1 MLKRLDL
8 FLMISYN
15 ELNKAADIVM
25 KKAMK
30 IRYAE
35 NVIGN
40 MTEPRTHRK
49 PDKEEKNMK
58 KLLAVMLASMMVAA
72 MAPALAETTLK
83 VAGWDTTTTPYYAA
97 IKEGYEAANP
107 DVKIEWVDLASQDYN
122 VKASTMLAGGDTTD
136 LYCVKELSDMQ
147 NWAKEGLIVPMT
159 EQIAADGVDMTKYAG
174 MDSCYVAL
182 TDGQQYALPFRADY
196 WVMFYNKDLF
206 DQAGMAYP
214 TNDWTWDEYA
224 QMARD
229 VHEKTGAYGT
239 HYHTW
244 LSCVANWAV
253 CDGVNTLADGEYSDL
268 KYFYELYQGL
278 EDEEVCMSY
287 DELKASGLHY
297 SGAFAQGNVAMM
309 PMGYWYAS
317 TLIGYIKDGTA
328 SMNWGIVAVP
338 HLEGVAA
345 GSSFGSPTGIAISN
359 ASANKEEAWKF
370 ASWMCSEDG
379 AKAIATT
386 GTRPAYVSEA
396 VAAVMAS
403 ADGFPTDENSKAA
416 LLPTAISLEWPIGEG
431 VNEIKSIVNEEHSL
445 IMTRELTIDEGIA
458 EMEERAAEY
467 IK

>member
-1 MLKRLDL
+1 
-8 FLMISYN
+8 MILYN

-25 KKAMK
+25 EKTMK
-30 IRYAE
+30 IRYTE
-35 NVIGN
+35 NVNGN
-40 MTEPRTHRK
+40 MTRPRTHRK

-416 LLPTAISLEWPIGEG
+416 LLPTAIALEWPIGEG